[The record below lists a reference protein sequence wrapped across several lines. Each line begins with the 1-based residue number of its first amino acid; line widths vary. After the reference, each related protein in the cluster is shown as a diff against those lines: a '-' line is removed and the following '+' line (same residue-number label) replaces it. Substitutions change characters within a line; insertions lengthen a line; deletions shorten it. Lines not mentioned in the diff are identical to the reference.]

1 MLSAV
6 VMLTYRNIVA
16 VVDKIFIIWQILFPL
31 VYIFVAG
38 YAYSSLINDDE
49 IVIGG
54 KTIHYN
60 IFLAVGMIG
69 FNVMNS
75 STVAG
80 SIIWNDKRNGM
91 LQQILVMPYSKL
103 QYIASTLLTIIIM
116 GLASAAIIIIA
127 GLPIIAGTI
136 TIDLTSTIY
145 LIFAL
150 IMGSIF
156 FGSIAIIISTRIKS
170 NEGFTVIINSVFLF
184 FAFASSAFYPP
195 TGLPESMQ
203 YAFYLNPLTY
213 IADITREGL
222 FSAIDTFTNIKVIV
236 LGIISGIAFLIA
248 TLSMYKMRI

>member
-16 VVDKIFIIWQILFPL
+16 VVDKIFLIWQILFPL

-38 YAYSSLINDDE
+38 YAYSSLINEDE

-60 IFLAVGMIG
+60 VFLAVGMIG

-103 QYIASTLLTIIIM
+103 QYIASTLFNNNN
-116 GLASAAIIIIA
+116 
-127 GLPIIAGTI
+127 
-136 TIDLTSTIY
+136 Y
-145 LIFAL
+145 
-150 IMGSIF
+150 GS
-156 FGSIAIIISTRIKS
+156 GKCYNYYNCWT
-170 NEGFTVIINSVFLF
+170 
-184 FAFASSAFYPP
+184 
-195 TGLPESMQ
+195 
-203 YAFYLNPLTY
+203 
-213 IADITREGL
+213 
-222 FSAIDTFTNIKVIV
+222 TNN
-236 LGIISGIAFLIA
+236 LRNH
-248 TLSMYKMRI
+248 YY